1 MKIIITGATGMV
13 GKGVLLESLDDPQV
27 KQVLCIG
34 RRSLNMKHEKLLE
47 LIHPD
52 FSNFESVRDQLEGY
66 DAAFLCMGVSSA
78 GMSESDYAHLT
89 YDLTMAL
96 VNVLYEIKT
105 DMTITYVSG
114 QGTDSS
120 EKGRVMWA
128 RVKGRTEN
136 AILQKGFKGAYM
148 FRPGVIIPLRGIRSS
163 TKLYQFFYDYFMWMI
178 KLFKMIF
185 PRSIVNTTQ
194 LGKAMIQV
202 SLDGYE
208 KSIIDPPD
216 ILKLGS

>member
-1 MKIIITGATGMV
+1 MV